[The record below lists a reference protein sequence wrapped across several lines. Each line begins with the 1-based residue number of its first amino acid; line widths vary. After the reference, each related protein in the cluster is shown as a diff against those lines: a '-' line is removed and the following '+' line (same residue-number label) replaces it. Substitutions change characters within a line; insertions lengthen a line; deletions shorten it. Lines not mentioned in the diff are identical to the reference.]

1 MMKIFKSIPLK
12 KSVGRIRDFLKFRGR
27 EKIKFIIGIVLGLAA
42 GGQFFASAEN
52 FIDSFLDTSRVA
64 NTWNM
69 EVDTANGEVRLAQRS
84 CDNTVWFCDLTWRC
98 PGLAGDGNGL
108 LVKRAN
114 EATALQWKIW
124 QNACD
129 TPECGIDG
137 GQDGDNLVADNTLDF
152 SAYYPARQ
160 ACKAVGG
167 RLPTIAELQCIYAYR
182 GSFGNNFNTGGT
194 PHWSS
199 TEYSVTDVR
208 HVDFYNGGVGT
219 YPKTSTRAVR
229 CVRGW

>member
-1 MMKIFKSIPLK
+1 MKKFINKITNLLK
-12 KSVGRIRDFLKFRGR
+12 KAKESNL
-27 EKIKFIIGIVLGLAA
+27 FIISVAIISALSGGIVATY
-42 GGQFFASAEN
+42 AEN

-64 NTWNM
+64 DTWNV
-69 EVDTANGEVRLAQRS
+69 EVDTANGEVKLAQRA
-84 CDNTVWFCDLTWRC
+84 CDNTVWFCDLAWRC

-114 EATALQWKIW
+114 EASALQWKIW
-124 QNACD
+124 QTACD

-182 GSFGNNFNTGGT
+182 GSFGNNFNTGT
-194 PHWSS
+194 TSHWSS

-219 YPKTSTRAVR
+219 YPKTVTRAVR